1 MRISRVV
8 IDGRIEKVEP
18 IDPGPPLLHSRYE
31 WSTRYRKNL
40 FLEVLTYTIVLVVVL
55 SIVGIV
61 LYMVIQDVALIVFI
75 IGLATFSF
83 LIAEFWSKGIFGHRV
98 PPGLYQEGFMHP
110 RGFFIPYIELRG
122 VEVKG
127 PFIPLIP
134 LFHERVVLQP
144 YHENRLVDYTEW
156 EVDKPV
162 LGDDGIQA
170 LKERIS
176 EVDGMEEG

>member
-40 FLEVLTYTIVLVVVL
+40 FLEVLTYAIVLVVVL
-55 SIVGIV
+55 SVVGIV

-83 LIAEFWSKGIFGHRV
+83 LIAEFWSKGIFGYKIA
-98 PPGLYQEGFMHP
+98 PGLYHEGLIHP
-110 RGFFIPYIELRG
+110 KGFLLPYDEIEDVQVRNG
-122 VEVKG
+122 
-127 PFIPLIP
+127 LIP
-134 LFHERVVLQP
+134 ILLPDKVAFDPRYEI
-144 YHENRLVDYTEW
+144 RLVDYTEW
-156 EVDKPV
+156 EMEAHII
-162 LGDDGIQA
+162 GEDGLEL
-170 LKERIS
+170 LKEKIK
-176 EVDGMEEG
+176 ELPAEDE

>member
-1 MRISRVV
+1 MGITRVV
-8 IDGRIEKVEP
+8 IDGRIEKV
-18 IDPGPPLLHSRYE
+18 DTFDTGPPLLHSRYE

-40 FLEVLTYTIVLVVVL
+40 FLEVLTYAIVLLVVL

-75 IGLATFSF
+75 VGLTTFSF
-83 LIAEFWSKGIFGHRV
+83 LIAEFWKKGIFGHRV

-110 RGFFIPYIELRG
+110 RGFLIPYIELRG
-122 VEVKG
+122 LEIKG
-127 PFIPLIP
+127 SLIP
-134 LFHERVVLQP
+134 LFHEKVVLQP

-162 LGDDGIQA
+162 LGDDGIQV

-176 EVDGMEEG
+176 AVDGMEEG